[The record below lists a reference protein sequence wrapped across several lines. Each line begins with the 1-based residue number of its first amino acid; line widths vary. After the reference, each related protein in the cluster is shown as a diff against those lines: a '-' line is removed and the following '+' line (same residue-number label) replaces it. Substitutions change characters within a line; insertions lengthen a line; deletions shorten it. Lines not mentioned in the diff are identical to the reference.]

1 MTSTN
6 IHMTTVTVTV
16 TVTHTI
22 MGTHRDIQPSTTAR
36 LSLLL

>member
-1 MTSTN
+1 MTTV
-6 IHMTTVTVTV
+6 TVTVTV

>member
-1 MTSTN
+1 
-6 IHMTTVTVTV
+6 MTTVTVTV